1 METENHTTGTPDSG
15 GGEYWLDQRKNINL
29 IFWLLVG
36 TCALLVVI
44 QIVMDRYVVPHTE
57 LDPSVVPHS
66 ELEKLTKWP
75 GFYGAFGY
83 VAFLVIVLAG
93 AYLRKL
99 VMREEDY
106 YVR

>member
-29 IFWLLVG
+29 IFWGLVG

-44 QIVMDRYVVPHTE
+44 QIVMDRSVDPPTE
-57 LDPSVVPHS
+57 F
-66 ELEKLTKWP
+66 ELQKWP

-93 AYLRKL
+93 KYLRKL